1 MVNPTYEKLGSAP
14 SMIRELFAYGLRRS
28 AEVGPENVFDYSL
41 GNPSIPAP
49 QPVQQALLDVLHD
62 TDPIQVHGYSMA
74 GGFDGTRRAVAE
86 DLTRRFGM
94 TIRPEELFFTCGA
107 AAALISVIRALTV
120 SPDSEFVAIAPYFP
134 EYLPF
139 VESNGGKLVSVPADL
154 DTFQISLDI
163 LEAHLTSHTQAVLVN
178 SPNNPTGVVYSRQTL
193 EGLAELLR
201 RKSTQFGHPIYLI
214 ADEPYRELVYDGV
227 EVPFLP
233 TIYPNTLV
241 CYSYSKSLSLPGERI
256 GYVCV
261 PSCVE
266 GQADV
271 LHAVAGAARSSGHVC
286 PPTLV
291 QLALQRCADAR
302 PDLAASDANR
312 RLLYRELTQM
322 GYECIPPQGAF
333 YLFVRVPDGDD
344 VAFSQRAKLE
354 HDLLVVPSTAFH
366 CPGFLRLSY
375 CVSHD
380 MILRSL
386 PAFRAIREKY
396 Q

>member
-1 MVNPTYEKLGSAP
+1 MVNPICEKLGSTP

-28 AEVGPENVFDYSL
+28 AEVGTENVFDYSL

-86 DLTRRFGM
+86 DLTHRFGM

-261 PSCVE
+261 PSCAE

-291 QLALQRCADAR
+291 QLALQRCADTR
-302 PDLAASDANR
+302 PDLAAYDANR

-375 CVSHD
+375 CVSRD